1 MKKKI
6 LCLVLVFCFSFT
18 FVACKK
24 KDNLEKQAENLTSYE
39 ISVDLNVETK
49 TATASQTVYYVNS
62 SEDAL
67 KQIKFHLYPNFF
79 EEGFLDYVVPH
90 NKLNE
95 AYKNGINYGNFDVS
109 QVKVNKE
116 NSQINYEGEAEGIL
130 CVNLNNALLPEDV
143 VQIDIDFSFTL
154 PNCEHRYGYGNDT
167 INLANF
173 YPVACVYENGAF
185 ETSPYHSNGDP
196 FYSEIANYKVDI
208 TLNKKYVVASCGEKL
223 NEEGVNDNKT
233 VTYQANVVRDFA
245 MVISDKFSII
255 NEKVGGTEVNYYYYK
270 DNYPES
276 SLKAGVDAVKTFS
289 DFYGEYPYKTLAICQ
304 NDFVY
309 GGMEYPTLI
318 MISDDIEDADDYK
331 NVIIHETAHQWW
343 YGMVG
348 NNEFVYP
355 WLDESITEFSTLLFY
370 KHNDGYNLTYDEMI
384 KALKSN
390 YHLFYTVYSDVLGT
404 LDTSMRAVNE
414 YQTEPE
420 YVYATYVKGVL
431 MYDSLYDLVGEK
443 KFLAS
448 LKDYFNENK
457 FKIATPDDLYNAFSK
472 NCDKE
477 VSKFFSSWVDGKVII
492 R

>member
-1 MKKKI
+1 
-6 LCLVLVFCFSFT
+6 
-18 FVACKK
+18 
-24 KDNLEKQAENLTSYE
+24 
-39 ISVDLNVETK
+39 
-49 TATASQTVYYVNS
+49 
-62 SEDAL
+62 
-67 KQIKFHLYPNFF
+67 
-79 EEGFLDYVVPH
+79 
-90 NKLNE
+90 
-95 AYKNGINYGNFDVS
+95 
-109 QVKVNKE
+109 
-116 NSQINYEGEAEGIL
+116 
-130 CVNLNNALLPEDV
+130 
-143 VQIDIDFSFTL
+143 
-154 PNCEHRYGYGNDT
+154 
-167 INLANF
+167 
-173 YPVACVYENGAF
+173 
-185 ETSPYHSNGDP
+185 
-196 FYSEIANYKVDI
+196 
-208 TLNKKYVVASCGEKL
+208 
-223 NEEGVNDNKT
+223 
-233 VTYQANVVRDFA
+233 
-245 MVISDKFSII
+245 
-255 NEKVGGTEVNYYYYK
+255 
-270 DNYPES
+270 
-276 SLKAGVDAVKTFS
+276 
-289 DFYGEYPYKTLAICQ
+289 
-304 NDFVY
+304 
-309 GGMEYPTLI
+309 
-318 MISDDIEDADDYK
+318 
-331 NVIIHETAHQWW
+331 
-343 YGMVG
+343 MVG